1 MKLFLSDADC
11 HPMTVTQPSLKLR
24 RLSGI
29 IRSSSNS
36 ILKPS
41 PKHSG
46 QAPKGL
52 LKEKLRG
59 STSSTLIPQSG
70 QAKPSDIM
78 KFSPSM
84 TSTSTNPEVR
94 CRIFSIESVRR
105 FSMPSLTTRRSTTI
119 WILCL
124 IFFSRTISSDRS
136 YKSPSTIT
144 RT

>member
-1 MKLFLSDADC
+1 
-11 HPMTVTQPSLKLR
+11 MTATQPSLKLR

-29 IRSSSNS
+29 ISSSSNS

-46 QAPKGL
+46 QAPNGL

-59 STSSTLIPQSG
+59 STSSTLMPQSG
-70 QAKPSDIM
+70 QANPSDII
-78 KFSPSM
+78 KFSPSI
-84 TSTSTNPEVR
+84 TSISTRPDVR
-94 CRIFSIESVRR
+94 CRTFSMESVRR
-105 FSMPSLTTRRSTTI
+105 FSIPSFTTRRSTTI
-119 WILCL
+119 SMLCL

-136 YKSPSTIT
+136 YKLPSTIT